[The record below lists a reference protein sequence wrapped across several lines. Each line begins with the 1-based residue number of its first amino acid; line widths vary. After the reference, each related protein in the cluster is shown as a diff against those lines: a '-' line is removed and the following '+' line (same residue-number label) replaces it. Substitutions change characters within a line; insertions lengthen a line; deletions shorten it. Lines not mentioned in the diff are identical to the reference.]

1 MLTTEGEPV
10 KVSSLKRGS
19 VVKRSAPPRLQGST
33 LKAPLGR
40 WGALART
47 SAMMSAPI
55 GVLDAGFITKGHLRQ
70 QLCLIQN
77 QCHFLRTALD
87 VH

>member
-1 MLTTEGEPV
+1 MWGEGLTTEGEPV

-33 LKAPLGR
+33 LKAPFGR

-47 SAMMSAPI
+47 SASISAPI
-55 GVLDAGFITKGHLRQ
+55 GVLDAGFITKGHLQ
-70 QLCLIQN
+70 SVLFVIQW
-77 QCHFLRTALD
+77 
-87 VH
+87 